1 MINIRQI
8 PVEFIVERAKAL
20 KTAAEALPL
29 RQLIADWFASN
40 HNEAEG
46 YLAMNDIDEHFNPAK
61 VVDMNGGEGSEP
73 VVLQG
78 CVLGRFRTN
87 QLYARMLV
95 AIIHEIHRR
104 MNIPSEKSRKAT
116 RPEDVRQDSWTW
128 PHVMRVMI
136 RRGIINDDTKKSPFG
151 AMIEQVLGNKVKKGS
166 IRRTNHCDFS
176 IAEKED
182 YSLTDQDKEIIRD
195 ITSLFLPLFMPKN
208 DIANAKEL
216 TFR

>member
-1 MINIRQI
+1 MINIRLI
-8 PVEFIVERAKAL
+8 PVEFIVEQAKAL
-20 KTAAEALPL
+20 QTAAEALPL
-29 RQLIADWFASN
+29 RQLIAEWFKSN
-40 HNEAEG
+40 HHEAEG
-46 YLAMNDIDEHFNPAK
+46 YLALNEIDEHFAPAK
-61 VVDMNGGEGSEP
+61 VVDMNGSEP

-87 QLYARMLV
+87 QLYAQML
-95 AIIHEIHRR
+95 ASIIHEIHRR
-104 MNIPSEKSRKAT
+104 MNIPIEESLNAT

-136 RRGIINDDTKKSPFG
+136 RRGIIKDNTKKSPFG

-182 YSLTDQDKEIIRD
+182 YSLTDQDKEIIKE
-195 ITSLFLPLFMPKN
+195 ITSLFLPLFMPKD

>member
-1 MINIRQI
+1 MINIRLI

-46 YLAMNDIDEHFNPAK
+46 YLALNDIDEHFNPAK
-61 VVDMNGGEGSEP
+61 VVNMNGEEDSEP

-87 QLYARMLV
+87 QLYAKMLV
-95 AIIHEIHRR
+95 SIIHEIHRR
-104 MNIPSEKSRKAT
+104 MNIPTEESRKAT

-128 PHVMRVMI
+128 PHVMRVMV
-136 RRGIINDDTKKSPFG
+136 RRGIIKDDTDKTNFG
-151 AMIEQVLGNKVKKGS
+151 AMIEQVLGDKVANAS
-166 IRRTNHCDFS
+166 IRRTKRGSYSILKKSDFDLS
-176 IAEKED
+176 
-182 YSLTDQDKEIIRD
+182 DQDKEVIKE
-195 ITSLFLPLFMPKN
+195 ITSLFLPLFKPEN
-208 DIANAKEL
+208 
-216 TFR
+216 